1 MRQDW
6 EPEDLI
12 EVWTL
17 LEDDMKRVRNKSG
30 ATRLGFALLLK
41 FFEVEARFPEPVREV
56 PAAAVEYVAQQV
68 KVPAGAWAE
77 YDWQSKAIQRHR
89 GEIRAAYGFRA
100 NTEEDQDR
108 LAAWLATELCPVELS
123 RDRLAAAVVARC
135 RNDHVEPPAPGQVRR
150 LVGKAVKDFEKR
162 FCRSTLDR
170 LGHATRSRLEALIAG
185 DGTEQGVD
193 GDGAAAGGGRS
204 HFTELKTDPAAP
216 GLESLLAEVNKL
228 ERVRRLE
235 LPADLFAD
243 VSEKLVDAWR
253 ARASKEYP
261 ANLERMK
268 PPRRLTL
275 LATLCHVRQTEIT
288 DSLVD
293 LFIQLVLKINT
304 RAERRVEKELGAELR
319 KVRGKEAMLL
329 RVAEAALSE
338 PSGTVRRVIFPVVGG
353 EKTLKALAA
362 EAAANEARYKAR
374 VRTVLRSSYSAH
386 WRRMLSPLL
395 VLADPL
401 PQRSS
406 LPAGGEATNAGT
418 AAR

>member
-41 FFEVEARFPEPVREV
+41 FFEVEARFPESAKEV
-56 PAAAVEYVAQQV
+56 PAAAVEYVAQQL
-68 KVPAGAWAE
+68 KVPAEAWAD

-135 RNDHVEPPAPGQVRR
+135 RNDHIEPPTPGQVRR

-170 LGHATRSRLEALIAG
+170 LSHATRSRLEDLVAG
-185 DGTEQGVD
+185 DGTEEGAD
-193 GDGAAAGGGRS
+193 GDGATAGGGRS
-204 HFTELKTDPAAP
+204 HFTELKTDPGAP

-243 VSEKLVDAWR
+243 VSDKLVDAWR
-253 ARASKEYP
+253 ARVEGVPGEPGADEAASAADSAGHAVPCP
-261 ANLERMK
+261 ADGDH
-268 PPRRLTL
+268 RLPGGPVHPASAEDQHPGGAEGREGTGG
-275 LATLCHVRQTEIT
+275 
-288 DSLVD
+288 
-293 LFIQLVLKINT
+293 
-304 RAERRVEKELGAELR
+304 RAEEGPR
-319 KVRGKEAMLL
+319 
-329 RVAEAALSE
+329 
-338 PSGTVRRVIFPVVGG
+338 
-353 EKTLKALAA
+353 
-362 EAAANEARYKAR
+362 
-374 VRTVLRSSYSAH
+374 
-386 WRRMLSPLL
+386 
-395 VLADPL
+395 
-401 PQRSS
+401 
-406 LPAGGEATNAGT
+406 
-418 AAR
+418 

>member
-17 LEDDMKRVRNKSG
+17 LEDDLKRVRNKSG
-30 ATRLGFALLLK
+30 ATGLGFALLLK
-41 FFEVEARFPEPVREV
+41 FFEVEARFPESAKEV

-135 RNDHVEPPAPGQVRR
+135 RNDHVEPPAPGQVGR

-170 LGHATRSRLEALIAG
+170 LSHATRSRLEDLIAG
-185 DGTEQGVD
+185 DGSEQGAG
-193 GDGAAAGGGRS
+193 GDGAAVGGGRS
-204 HFTELKTDPAAP
+204 HFTELKTDPGAP
-216 GLESLLAEVNKL
+216 GLESMLAEVNKL

-243 VSEKLVDAWR
+243 VSEKLA
-253 ARASKEYP
+253 
-261 ANLERMK
+261 
-268 PPRRLTL
+268 
-275 LATLCHVRQTEIT
+275 
-288 DSLVD
+288 
-293 LFIQLVLKINT
+293 
-304 RAERRVEKELGAELR
+304 GAGIEG
-319 KVRGKEAMLL
+319 VPG
-329 RVAEAALSE
+329 E
-338 PSGTVRRVIFPVVGG
+338 PG
-353 EKTLKALAA
+353 AD
-362 EAAANEARYKAR
+362 EAAAAPDAAGHVVPCATDGDHRLAGGPVHPAR
-374 VRTVLRSSYSAH
+374 VENQHEGGAEGREG
-386 WRRMLSPLL
+386 
-395 VLADPL
+395 
-401 PQRSS
+401 
-406 LPAGGEATNAGT
+406 AGGGAEEGPGQGGDAAAGRGGGPVRAVRHGT
-418 AAR
+418 AGDLPGRAGSSASRTSCACSYRCGTRCAEGRSGWWARTGGETRRTTCPPTSRTTGTSTTRPWASRRTPVSSSPP